1 MSPKRISSAEKSDSA
16 FKRCHWRVC
25 GCSRASFRR
34 GDRLCA
40 DRKGICFPAREKQRK
55 YSPAT
60 LVVVYKSVVNGDPN
74 PNKVCTSYI
83 ERANLTVR
91 THCKRLARLT
101 LAFSKKLE
109 NFKAAIA
116 LHLAYY
122 NFVKTHGSLRCTPAM
137 AAGIERTH
145 WTIADLVNES

>member
-1 MSPKRISSAEKSDSA
+1 M
-16 FKRCHWRVC
+16 C
-25 GCSRASFRR
+25 
-34 GDRLCA
+34 L
-40 DRKGICFPAREKQRK
+40 RKTGWAIAREFNQPKDTMSIVRTDPI
-55 YSPAT
+55 SPT
-60 LVVVYKSVVNGDPN
+60 RNCRHPN
-74 PNKVCTSYI
+74 PSKVCTSYI

-101 LAFSKKLE
+101 LAFSKKLD

-137 AAGIERTH
+137 EAGITDHVWSLAE
-145 WTIADLVNES
+145 LVAA

>member
-1 MSPKRISSAEKSDSA
+1 MADDE
-16 FKRCHWRVC
+16 WRVST
-25 GCSRASFRR
+25 GPIPAKIIEAFRSESIQFKT
-34 GDRLCA
+34 A
-40 DRKGICFPAREKQRK
+40 I
-55 YSPAT
+55 
-60 LVVVYKSVVNGDPN
+60 VGDPN
-74 PNKVCTSYI
+74 PDWVCTSYI

-122 NFVKTHGSLRCTPAM
+122 NFVKTRGSLRCTPAM
-137 AAGIERTH
+137 EAGIENST
-145 WTIADLVNES
+145 WTVSDLVNAA